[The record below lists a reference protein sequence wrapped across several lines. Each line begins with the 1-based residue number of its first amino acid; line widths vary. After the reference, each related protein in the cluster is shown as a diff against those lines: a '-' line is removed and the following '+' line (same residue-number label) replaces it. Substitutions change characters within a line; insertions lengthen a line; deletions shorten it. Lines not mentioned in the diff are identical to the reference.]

1 MITEAD
7 EVLARVEIALA
18 MLPHVID
25 VPITDSEIVEIAEQA
40 PPGSQLHSAFVA
52 REFILERQAWMALG
66 EKMTAEAALRP
77 LAQSHGC
84 QLNFADVAFVFFK
97 ERRSEAI
104 AAIAGPGAVVRRISS
119 R

>member
-7 EVLARVEIALA
+7 EVLARVEIALG

-25 VPITDSEIVEIAEQA
+25 VPITDSEIVEVAEHA
-40 PPGSQLHSAFVA
+40 LSPRLHSAFVA
-52 REFILERQAWMALG
+52 REFILERQAWIALG
-66 EKMTAEAALRP
+66 EKMAAATVLQP

-84 QLNFADVAFVFFK
+84 QLNFADEAFVFFK
-97 ERRSEAI
+97 ERKSEAI
-104 AAIAGPGAVVRRISS
+104 AAVAAPATVVRRISP

>member
-7 EVLARVEIALA
+7 EVLARVEIALG

-25 VPITDSEIVEIAEQA
+25 VPITDSEIVEVAEHA
-40 PPGSQLHSAFVA
+40 PPSPRLHSAFVA
-52 REFILERQAWMALG
+52 REFILERHAWIALG
-66 EKMTAEAALRP
+66 EKMAAATALQP

-84 QLNFADVAFVFFK
+84 QLNFADEAFVFSK
-97 ERRSEAI
+97 ERKSEAI
-104 AAIAGPGAVVRRISS
+104 AAVAGPTTVVRRISP

>member
-7 EVLARVEIALA
+7 EVIARVEIALG

-40 PPGSQLHSAFVA
+40 PPGSHLHSAFVA
-52 REFILERQAWMALG
+52 REFILERQAWIALG
-66 EKMTAEAALRP
+66 DKTTAEAALRS
-77 LAQSHGC
+77 LAQLHGC
-84 QLNFADVAFVFFK
+84 QLNFAGEAFVFFK
-97 ERRSEAI
+97 ERKSEAI
-104 AAIAGPGAVVRRISS
+104 AAIAAPTAVVRRISP